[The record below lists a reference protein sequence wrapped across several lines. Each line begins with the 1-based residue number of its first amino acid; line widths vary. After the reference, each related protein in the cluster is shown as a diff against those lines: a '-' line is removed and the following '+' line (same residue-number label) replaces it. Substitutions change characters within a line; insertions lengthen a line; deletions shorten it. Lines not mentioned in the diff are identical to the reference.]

1 MKASIQAVAAEAGV
15 SISTVSRTF
24 AKPNLVL
31 PETRSK
37 VMAAA
42 EKLDYR
48 ISRSAAALKT
58 GQSFR
63 VALLMSDPISTWFNS
78 NTYAGLDSVLHPA
91 GYDISIFEMADAHD
105 RHEFFATLPVRRN
118 VDAVI
123 VNSFNIV
130 PEEVE
135 KLSNMKVPI
144 VGINI
149 PSINGFNATVSI
161 DDRQTMH
168 VAVEHLFSM
177 GHRRIAYAY
186 ETSNDNNQNMVFSA
200 EARLHGLMETAEKR
214 KMTVERIAIR
224 NYEDATNT
232 ILNSL
237 LTMDPAPTALYCESD
252 ELALPVI
259 YKLCQYGHAVPQELS
274 VIGFDDVPLAAKI
287 GLTTLHQDPF
297 NMGENAARK
306 MLSVMSGKTPKPL
319 HETLQAQLMMHETT
333 AFID

>member
-161 DDRQTMH
+161 DDRQAMH

-252 ELALPVI
+252 ELA
-259 YKLCQYGHAVPQELS
+259 
-274 VIGFDDVPLAAKI
+274 
-287 GLTTLHQDPF
+287 
-297 NMGENAARK
+297 
-306 MLSVMSGKTPKPL
+306 
-319 HETLQAQLMMHETT
+319 
-333 AFID
+333 

>member
-1 MKASIQAVAAEAGV
+1 M
-15 SISTVSRTF
+15 
-24 AKPNLVL
+24 
-31 PETRSK
+31 
-37 VMAAA
+37 
-42 EKLDYR
+42 
-48 ISRSAAALKT
+48 
-58 GQSFR
+58 
-63 VALLMSDPISTWFNS
+63 
-78 NTYAGLDSVLHPA
+78 LHPA

-161 DDRQTMH
+161 DDRQAMH

>member
-1 MKASIQAVAAEAGV
+1 MTFPS
-15 SISTVSRTF
+15 SRW
-24 AKPNLVL
+24 P
-31 PETRSK
+31 
-37 VMAAA
+37 
-42 EKLDYR
+42 
-48 ISRSAAALKT
+48 
-58 GQSFR
+58 
-63 VALLMSDPISTWFNS
+63 
-78 NTYAGLDSVLHPA
+78 
-91 GYDISIFEMADAHD
+91 DAHD

-161 DDRQTMH
+161 DDRQAMH
-168 VAVEHLFSM
+168 VAVKHLFSM

-200 EARLHGLMETAEKR
+200 EARLHGLMETAEER

-237 LTMDPAPTALYCESD
+237 LTMDPAPPHCIAKVTSWHCLSSISCASTGTPSLKSSRSSD
-252 ELALPVI
+252 STTYHLP
-259 YKLCQYGHAVPQELS
+259 QRSA
-274 VIGFDDVPLAAKI
+274 
-287 GLTTLHQDPF
+287 
-297 NMGENAARK
+297 
-306 MLSVMSGKTPKPL
+306 
-319 HETLQAQLMMHETT
+319 
-333 AFID
+333 

>member
-149 PSINGFNATVSI
+149 PSINGFKTTVRPCMLLWSTCSPWATDVSLMRTRHQMTI
-161 DDRQTMH
+161 TRTWSSAQKR
-168 VAVEHLFSM
+168 VCM
-177 GHRRIAYAY
+177 G
-186 ETSNDNNQNMVFSA
+186 
-200 EARLHGLMETAEKR
+200 
-214 KMTVERIAIR
+214 
-224 NYEDATNT
+224 
-232 ILNSL
+232 
-237 LTMDPAPTALYCESD
+237 
-252 ELALPVI
+252 
-259 YKLCQYGHAVPQELS
+259 
-274 VIGFDDVPLAAKI
+274 
-287 GLTTLHQDPF
+287 
-297 NMGENAARK
+297 
-306 MLSVMSGKTPKPL
+306 
-319 HETLQAQLMMHETT
+319 
-333 AFID
+333 

>member
-161 DDRQTMH
+161 DDRQAMH

-252 ELALPVI
+252 E
-259 YKLCQYGHAVPQELS
+259 PQELS

-287 GLTTLHQDPF
+287 GLTTLHHDPF

>member
-149 PSINGFNATVSI
+149 PSINGFNAMVSI
-161 DDRQTMH
+161 DDRQAMH

-287 GLTTLHQDPF
+287 GLTTLHHDPF

>member
-91 GYDISIFEMADAHD
+91 GYDISIFEMADTHD

-144 VGINI
+144 VGINL
-149 PSINGFNATVSI
+149 PSINAFNATVSI
-161 DDRQTMH
+161 DDRQAMH

-287 GLTTLHQDPF
+287 GLTTLHHDPF

>member
-91 GYDISIFEMADAHD
+91 GYDIPIFEMADAHD

-161 DDRQTMH
+161 DDRQAMH

-259 YKLCQYGHAVPQELS
+259 YNAMQEL
-274 VIGFDDVPLAAKI
+274 VVP
-287 GLTTLHQDPF
+287 
-297 NMGENAARK
+297 R
-306 MLSVMSGKTPKPL
+306 
-319 HETLQAQLMMHETT
+319 
-333 AFID
+333 

>member
-1 MKASIQAVAAEAGV
+1 
-15 SISTVSRTF
+15 
-24 AKPNLVL
+24 
-31 PETRSK
+31 
-37 VMAAA
+37 MAAA

-161 DDRQTMH
+161 DDRQAMH

-259 YKLCQYGHAVPQELS
+259 YNAMQEL
-274 VIGFDDVPLAAKI
+274 VVPRSMP
-287 GLTTLHQDPF
+287 T
-297 NMGENAARK
+297 ARPITC
-306 MLSVMSGKTPKPL
+306 LL
-319 HETLQAQLMMHETT
+319 CR
-333 AFID
+333 

>member
-1 MKASIQAVAAEAGV
+1 
-15 SISTVSRTF
+15 
-24 AKPNLVL
+24 
-31 PETRSK
+31 
-37 VMAAA
+37 
-42 EKLDYR
+42 
-48 ISRSAAALKT
+48 
-58 GQSFR
+58 
-63 VALLMSDPISTWFNS
+63 
-78 NTYAGLDSVLHPA
+78 
-91 GYDISIFEMADAHD
+91 
-105 RHEFFATLPVRRN
+105 
-118 VDAVI
+118 
-123 VNSFNIV
+123 
-130 PEEVE
+130 
-135 KLSNMKVPI
+135 MKVPI

-161 DDRQTMH
+161 DDRQAMH

-200 EARLHGLMETAEKR
+200 EARLHGLMETAEER

-319 HETLQAQLMMHETT
+319 HETLQAQLMMRETT

>member
-91 GYDISIFEMADAHD
+91 GYDISIFEMA
-105 RHEFFATLPVRRN
+105 
-118 VDAVI
+118 

-161 DDRQTMH
+161 DDRQAMH

-200 EARLHGLMETAEKR
+200 EARLHGLMETAEER

-274 VIGFDDVPLAAKI
+274 IIGFDDVPLAAKI

-319 HETLQAQLMMHETT
+319 HETLQAQLMMRETT

>member
-1 MKASIQAVAAEAGV
+1 MPRTTIADVAQAAGV
-15 SISTVSRTF
+15 SVSTVSR
-24 AKPNLVL
+24 ALRGLDRVS
-31 PETRSK
+31 PETRERIEQEAKRLHFSFSK
-37 VMAAA
+37 
-42 EKLDYR
+42 
-48 ISRSAAALKT
+48 SASSLASGKT
-58 GQSFR
+58 MR
-63 VALLMSDPISTWFNS
+63 VAVLLPNEISSWFNAHAFEGIYEVMS
-78 NTYAGLDSVLHPA
+78 KA
-91 GYDISIFEMADAHD
+91 GYDIVPYIVWTQDDLDA
-105 RHEFFATLPVRRN
+105 FFQNLPGNRN

-161 DDRQTMH
+161 DDRQAMH

-259 YKLCQYGHAVPQELS
+259 YNAMQEL
-274 VIGFDDVPLAAKI
+274 VVPRSMP
-287 GLTTLHQDPF
+287 T
-297 NMGENAARK
+297 ARPITC
-306 MLSVMSGKTPKPL
+306 LL
-319 HETLQAQLMMHETT
+319 CR
-333 AFID
+333 

>member
-1 MKASIQAVAAEAGV
+1 
-15 SISTVSRTF
+15 
-24 AKPNLVL
+24 
-31 PETRSK
+31 
-37 VMAAA
+37 
-42 EKLDYR
+42 
-48 ISRSAAALKT
+48 
-58 GQSFR
+58 
-63 VALLMSDPISTWFNS
+63 MSDSISTWFNS

-161 DDRQTMH
+161 DDRQAMH

-200 EARLHGLMETAEKR
+200 EARLHGLMETAEER

-259 YKLCQYGHAVPQELS
+259 YKLCQYGHAVTQELS

-319 HETLQAQLMMHETT
+319 HETLQAQLMMRETT

>member
-63 VALLMSDPISTWFNS
+63 VALLMSDSISTWFNS

-161 DDRQTMH
+161 DDRQ
-168 VAVEHLFSM
+168 
-177 GHRRIAYAY
+177 
-186 ETSNDNNQNMVFSA
+186 NMVFSA
-200 EARLHGLMETAEKR
+200 EARLHGLMETAEER

-319 HETLQAQLMMHETT
+319 HETLQAQLMMRETT

>member
-149 PSINGFNATVSI
+149 PSINGFNAMVSI
-161 DDRQTMH
+161 DDRQAMH